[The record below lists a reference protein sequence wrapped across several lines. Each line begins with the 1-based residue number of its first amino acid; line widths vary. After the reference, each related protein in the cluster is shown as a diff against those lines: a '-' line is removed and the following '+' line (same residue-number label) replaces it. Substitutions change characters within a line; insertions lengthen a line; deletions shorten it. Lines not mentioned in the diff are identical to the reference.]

1 MKTYNEIESENRAWS
16 ALQTIANHSP
26 QYSYTIEQLR
36 TEIDNTIF
44 CIWVCMAK
52 NMVRYAIAELNNK
65 GVTDT
70 QDLED
75 TLYAL
80 DQIKPDRS
88 EEEKKAEAYRKWLAD
103 YEANRPDGCVY
114 SDMAQEGGE

>member
-1 MKTYNEIESENRAWS
+1 MKTYTQIESENRAWS

-36 TEIDNTIF
+36 TETDNTIF
-44 CIWVCMAK
+44 NIWVSMAK

-88 EEEKKAEAYRKWLAD
+88 DEEKKAEVYRRWLAE

-114 SDMAQEGGE
+114 SDMAQNGE

>member
-1 MKTYNEIESENRAWS
+1 MKTYNEIEIEKRAWS

-26 QYSYTIEQLR
+26 HYSYTIEQLR
-36 TEIDNTIF
+36 TELDNVLF
-44 CIWVCMAK
+44 NIWVCKAK

-75 TLYAL
+75 TWYAL
-80 DQIKPDRS
+80 GQIKPEKSDA
-88 EEEKKAEAYRKWLAD
+88 EKKAESYRKWLAD

-114 SDMAQEGGE
+114 SDIAQNGE